1 MIHQPNH
8 TFYLKLETLW
18 SYIIYELLFADII
31 GILPLGGIMSTVFFK
46 SEFFRIY
53 SLSIKIKLVY
63 QVKLQF

>member
-1 MIHQPNH
+1 M
-8 TFYLKLETLW
+8 
-18 SYIIYELLFADII
+18 FADII

>member
-1 MIHQPNH
+1 M
-8 TFYLKLETLW
+8 
-18 SYIIYELLFADII
+18 FADII

-53 SLSIKIKLVY
+53 SLAIKIKLVY